1 MEPVAS
7 ARESPVNVATHRQ
20 RPGTELEQ
28 RLQVIGQVAVEEEVE
43 AQVGV
48 EAWGPDAYV
57 QETAREQGA
66 PVSVLRAAPCPE
78 WERSVGRDG
87 AKGWAEVQ

>member
-1 MEPVAS
+1 M
-7 ARESPVNVATHRQ
+7 RQ
-20 RPGTELEQ
+20 GQAQDARPGLVQ
-28 RLQVIGQVAVEEEVE
+28 GGAEVE

-48 EAWGPDAYV
+48 QAWGPDAYV